1 MQYSR
6 CRRSEL
12 QRKVVCSNN
21 APAAIGP
28 YSQAIVYG
36 QLVFT
41 SGQLG
46 IDPANGK
53 LKTGIEDQAKQA
65 FQNLKSVL
73 EESHSSLGAVLK
85 TTVFLQDMKDFAS
98 VNEIY
103 ARFFSA
109 PFPARSAVQISRLPM
124 NGLIEIEA
132 IAVVDERP
140 ES

>member
-1 MQYSR
+1 MPYSG

-12 QRKVVCSNN
+12 QKKVVCSNN

-36 QLVFT
+36 QFIFT

-46 IDPANGK
+46 IDPVSGK
-53 LKTGIEDQAKQA
+53 LKTGISEQAKQA

-85 TTVFLQDMKDFAS
+85 TTVFLQDMSDFAT

-103 ARFFSA
+103 ARFFSE
-109 PFPARSAVQISRLPM
+109 PFPARSAVQVAQLPM
-124 NGLIEIEA
+124 KGLIEIEA
-132 IAVVDERP
+132 IAAVDEHLER
-140 ES
+140 